1 MIGRF
6 IRGFVD
12 GALSTLGIVV
22 GASSA
27 QSSIVIAAGIG
38 GAVANAMANFLS
50 ALSAERADQ
59 YIEMREAEKA
69 MVHKDLKGTII
80 ERNIHKET
88 VRAGFLDGLGTFA
101 GGLIPVLP
109 FLIAPASKPLFISI
123 GSVVVALFAVSVF
136 IGKLSKENVLI
147 SASKMAFFAIV
158 IATVVYFIQLVIVP
172 SQ

>member
-12 GALSTLGIVV
+12 GSLSTLGVVV

-27 QSSIVIAAGIG
+27 QPSIVVAAGIG
-38 GAVANAMANFLS
+38 GAVANTMANFLS

-59 YIEMREAEKA
+59 FIEMRESEKA
-69 MVHKDLKGTII
+69 MVHKDLKGSII
-80 ERNIHKET
+80 ERNIHKAT

-109 FLIAPASKPLFISI
+109 YLLAPSPKSMFISI
-123 GSVVVALFAVSVF
+123 GLVIAMVFIVSIF

-147 SASKMAFFAIV
+147 SASKMALFAVV

-172 SQ
+172 